1 MKHWSVSQQA
11 AILHTDALVW
21 DNHICLQHE
30 NDDRFMPEIQR
41 YVDSGVNMV
50 VVSVGFDVLPWEQ
63 TFRVLAVMRHWLL
76 ARTESF
82 ILARTADDV
91 VRAKQEGKLA
101 VAFNIEGMNAIQ
113 DQLSLIQL
121 YYDLGVR
128 WMSIAYNLNNKA
140 GGGCHDKDMGL
151 SEFGRQIIDEM
162 KRVGIVACCTHTG
175 YKTARDVL
183 EYSQNPVI
191 FSHSNPRAL
200 VDHQRNIPDE
210 LMKAC
215 AVTGGVVGINGI
227 GLFLGDE
234 LVSPDTMVRHIDY
247 AVQLIGASHVSVG
260 LDFSV
265 DSTTCALDLT
275 KPSDK
280 LPQHFYKYFPPG
292 NGYESGVTIVQ
303 PEQIPRITEGLMKLH
318 YSEADIRC
326 ILGENLLRI
335 ARKVW
340 R

>member
-1 MKHWSVSQQA
+1 
-11 AILHTDALVW
+11 
-21 DNHICLQHE
+21 
-30 NDDRFMPEIQR
+30 
-41 YVDSGVNMV
+41 
-50 VVSVGFDVLPWEQ
+50 
-63 TFRVLAVMRHWLL
+63 
-76 ARTESF
+76 
-82 ILARTADDV
+82 
-91 VRAKQEGKLA
+91 
-101 VAFNIEGMNAIQ
+101 
-113 DQLSLIQL
+113 
-121 YYDLGVR
+121 
-128 WMSIAYNLNNKA
+128 
-140 GGGCHDKDMGL
+140 MGL

-215 AVTGGVVGINGI
+215 AGTGGVVGINGI
-227 GLFLGDE
+227 GLFLGEE
-234 LVSPDTMVRHIDY
+234 LANPETMVRHIDY

-265 DSTTCALDLT
+265 DSSTLNLDLT

-280 LPQHFYKYFPPG
+280 LPQHFDKYFPPG

-303 PEQIPRITEGLMKLH
+303 PEQIPRITEGLMKLN